1 MGMEIVVRIA
11 GILIVFIG
19 IVYLLKP
26 DVLKRL
32 MEFIKKGKRVYFA
45 GVIRFAL
52 AIIFLLGA
60 GGCDQKWIIAAFG
73 ILFLISGLLI
83 FILGPEKIRL
93 MLDWYQNQTIILFR
107 IIAVIVLVCG
117 AIIVYAA

>member
-1 MGMEIVVRIA
+1 MGMEIIVKIV
-11 GILIVFIG
+11 GIGIVLIG

-26 DVLKRL
+26 GVLKRL

-45 GVIRFAL
+45 AVIRFIL

-60 GGCDQKWIIAAFG
+60 GECYQQWIIATFG

-83 FILGPEKIRL
+83 IILGPERIRQIFE
-93 MLDWYQNQTIILFR
+93 WYQNQPIVIFR
-107 IIAVIVLVCG
+107 VIAVIVLACG
-117 AIIVYAA
+117 AVIVYSA